1 MPSSR
6 KRHAKKSADEAIKED
21 DATDVV
27 VDVGSRSEKNAVE
40 DGEPKSPP
48 TKKRRGRSQTKKT
61 MKQQTKSD
69 TMKES
74 STTKHIANGESDE
87 EIKTKGED
95 CLVCPHCNKKFS
107 SENGLEYHL
116 SE

>member
-21 DATDVV
+21 DAADFV

-40 DGEPKSPP
+40 DEPKSPP

-69 TMKES
+69 TIKES
-74 STTKHIANGESDE
+74 TTTKHISNGKSDE
-87 EIKTKGED
+87 EIKTKEED
-95 CLVCPHCNKKFS
+95 SLACPHCNKKFS
-107 SENGLEYHL
+107 SDNGLEYHL